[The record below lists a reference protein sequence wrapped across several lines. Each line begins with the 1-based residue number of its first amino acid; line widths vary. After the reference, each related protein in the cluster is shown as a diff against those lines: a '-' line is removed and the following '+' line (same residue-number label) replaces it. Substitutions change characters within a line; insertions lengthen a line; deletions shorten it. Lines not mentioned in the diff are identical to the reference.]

1 MCALQLQHGD
11 VEELQKKLKTAVE
24 MLQRMEQQRDEEM
37 RNRDELCEQMEVGRL
52 QLTGVHA

>member
-11 VEELQKKLKTAVE
+11 VEELQKKLKTADE

-37 RNRDELCEQMEVGRL
+37 RSRDKLCEQMEVGRL
-52 QLTGVHA
+52 QG